1 MSDFA
6 GSLFALEVLH
16 RSGMQFF
23 EVSHAGLYAARDNLS
38 VPVID
43 TCLLLKPN
51 RFGLLSTRMV
61 AFGNTASS

>member
-23 EVSHAGLYAARDNLS
+23 EVSYGGLYAAQKLLS
-38 VPVID
+38 VSAID
-43 TCLLLKPN
+43 ICLLLKPQC
-51 RFGLLSTRMV
+51 FGL
-61 AFGNTASS
+61 SSNKIIC